1 MGTGDTTSATA
12 SAVHSLRDWKENVD
26 RGWEFFLCWADLEGA
41 ARRGKCPP
49 SGADKTLSKRREGVA
64 GTMESGR
71 VPEARWRVM
80 DSQAAA
86 GKFPTQME

>member
-1 MGTGDTTSATA
+1 MPPPLPSPPCPDA
-12 SAVHSLRDWKENVD
+12 D
-26 RGWEFFLCWADLEGA
+26 R
-41 ARRGKCPP
+41 
-49 SGADKTLSKRREGVA
+49 TLANPWEGVA

-86 GKFPTQME
+86 GKLPAQME